1 MSVSWWIFIPAFL
14 TFTPLLSGEYCDK
27 YVCLFV
33 CVSVCVCVCPLE
45 YFRKYILIFNK
56 YFMYVAYGRVS
67 VLLWRRCD
75 ALITCVKKG
84 KVFPYSLPSVG
95 PGTDPGVQAVSP
107 QVT

>member
-1 MSVSWWIFIPAFL
+1 VSVSWWIFIPAFL

-67 VLLWRRCD
+67 ILLWRRCD
-75 ALITCVKKG
+75 ALITCVKKV
-84 KVFPYSLPSVG
+84 KFSHTRYRALG
-95 PGTDPGVQAVSP
+95 PELIPVYRQSARR
-107 QVT
+107 